1 MALEQGLD
9 VFAVP
14 GPIDSPTSGGPN
26 KLIKEGAGICLDA
39 RDIIDALPVNIK
51 STLKTQEIY
60 KEKEEIS
67 DLSPEEAKIIA
78 AIADGEITIDE
89 LSVKLNMD
97 VPSLSTVLFSLEISG
112 YLRCEDGKYS
122 KAKI

>member
-1 MALEQGLD
+1 M
-9 VFAVP
+9 
-14 GPIDSPTSGGPN
+14 
-26 KLIKEGAGICLDA
+26 DA

-51 STLKTQEIY
+51 SNLRTQEIY

-67 DLSPEEAKIIA
+67 DLSPEETKIVE
-78 AIADGEITIDE
+78 AIGSGESTIDE

-97 VPSLSTVLFSLEISG
+97 VPSLSTILFSLEISG